1 MNGSDQENAEQETA
15 EQTRQRAIN
24 ANSPMQVA
32 REVERILAAKGSHD
46 LPPIVPKTLSAASHW
61 FMNVLFD
68 PFCMED
74 DKVVGLQ
81 FSTPYR
87 DRVMYLMR
95 RFFSFSMDDRDAIA
109 EMANDGVHWRGDDL
123 EFFNSV
129 YINTKA
135 GPKRTRGARE

>member
-1 MNGSDQENAEQETA
+1 MNESDHESP
-15 EQTRQRAIN
+15 EQTRERAIKM
-24 ANSPMQVA
+24 NSPDDVIK
-32 REVERILAAKGSHD
+32 EVERILAAKGSHD
-46 LPPIVPKTLSAASHW
+46 LPPIVPKTLNAAARW

-68 PFCMED
+68 PFRMED

-109 EMANDGVHWRGDDL
+109 EMANDGVYWRGDDL
-123 EFFNSV
+123 EFFNLV

-135 GPKRTRGARE
+135 GPKRARGGRA